1 LSSYINPGGAVP
13 LNFFTEDDEDESD
26 SESVPEQS
34 QLPALFHDLLQ
45 QSCLLPAVSSYLRN
59 DSGKTVIETE
69 VCSVQVF
76 KKELWGCDFRLLP
89 RSNCCVGFFG
99 CLHGIFFCY

>member
-26 SESVPEQS
+26 SESVPEQP
-34 QLPALFHDLLQ
+34 QLPVLFHDLLQ

-59 DSGKTVIETE
+59 DSGKTLIATE
-69 VCSVQVF
+69 VLSHMYCTHVQERTF
-76 KKELWGCDFRLLP
+76 
-89 RSNCCVGFFG
+89 GFLNMLVR
-99 CLHGIFFCY
+99 CEVLV